1 MKLEDLPKY
10 TRVCG
15 PIRELLGL
23 KSTEEF
29 TVILWTSP
37 EEVPEEGSFLLLKLL
52 DTDGSSILCEGGAYE
67 NGRYLNYGR
76 DGGSCPLDQRMVLGW
91 SYYPYDNRAY

>member
-1 MKLEDLPKY
+1 M
-10 TRVCG
+10 
-15 PIRELLGL
+15 

-29 TVILWTSP
+29 TIVVWSPP
-37 EEVPEEGSFLLLKLL
+37 EETPELGSFLLLKLL

-67 NGRYLNYGR
+67 NGRYLNCGR

>member
-1 MKLEDLPKY
+1 MRNLPKY
-10 TRVCG
+10 TQVCG

-29 TVILWTSP
+29 IIVVWSPP
-37 EEVPEEGSFLLLKLL
+37 EETPELGSFLLLKLL